1 MENLTLVWILAE
13 FYIINKEIEF
23 NEELLLN
30 QMKKIESLIKIS
42 IYRKL
47 DTK

>member
-1 MENLTLVWILAE
+1 MLTE
-13 FYIINKEIEF
+13 FYIINKEVEF

-42 IYRKL
+42 IYRRS
-47 DTK
+47 DIN